1 MTEDRFSPQRNPQQ
15 DAQRDSR
22 QGSRNGPQDDPRQQ
36 GPLVLL
42 ERISPAVALVRLN
55 RPHVRNALDLGIRKE
70 LARVFRGFADE
81 DELRCVVLTGS
92 GECFAAGADIEDM
105 SRIDAMQMYHRHT
118 ERLWAAVAECP
129 VPVISAVNGY
139 ALGGG
144 LELAM
149 NTDIIVAGR
158 GARFGQ
164 PEVKVG
170 IMPGAGGTQRLTRA
184 IGKFQAMYL
193 CLTGHLISAEEAY
206 GMGLVSKVVDDD
218 QVMAHSLEL
227 AAQLSR
233 MPPVALQ
240 QIKEVILHGADA
252 PLGAALALERKA
264 VQLLFASQDKNE
276 GMNAFLE
283 KRRPQYQGR

>member
-1 MTEDRFSPQRNPQQ
+1 MMAEDLPSQQ
-15 DAQRDSR
+15 G
-22 QGSRNGPQDDPRQQ
+22 GSRRNARRGPAVQQ
-36 GPLVLL
+36 PLVLL
-42 ERISPAVALVRLN
+42 ERIGSAVAVVRLN
-55 RPHVRNALDLGIRKE
+55 RPHVRNALDLNIRKE
-70 LARVFRGFADE
+70 LAEVFRGFSE
-81 DELRCVVLTGS
+81 EENLRCVVLTGND
-92 GECFAAGADIEDM
+92 ECFAAGADIEDM

-149 NTDIIVAGR
+149 NTDIIIAGR
-158 GARFGQ
+158 SARFGQ

-193 CLTGHLISAEEAY
+193 CMTGHLISAEEAY
-206 GMGLVSKVVDDD
+206 AMGLVSKVVDDD
-218 QVMAHSLEL
+218 RVMAHSLEL
-227 AAQLSR
+227 AEQLSG

-240 QIKEVILHGADA
+240 QIKEVVLLGADA

-283 KRRPQYQGR
+283 KRRPRYQGR